1 MYRMKPS
8 FITSTL
14 SLAFILCIVA
24 VLAMIFLRIDPNKEL
39 LAVVSSVIAA
49 YLASRNPSTIAQ
61 DHSQEEAIEEITT
74 RD

>member
-24 VLAMIFLRIDPNKEL
+24 VIVMVFLKIDPNKEL
-39 LAVVSSVIAA
+39 LAVISSVIAA
-49 YLASRNPSTIAQ
+49 YLASRNPSTVTQEHA
-61 DHSQEEAIEEITT
+61 QEEVIEEITT
-74 RD
+74 RE

>member
-1 MYRMKPS
+1 
-8 FITSTL
+8 
-14 SLAFILCIVA
+14 
-24 VLAMIFLRIDPNKEL
+24 MIFLKIEPNKEL

-61 DHSQEEAIEEITT
+61 DHSQEEVIEEITT